1 MSEYGK
7 RSQPKFASEQSTD
20 GKQVLA
26 KLFLLVVAVAGFFII
41 INSLGSLDSDYIVIE
56 FQVSLNVKQFFTGL
70 VMIIMA
76 STFYKLLK

>member
-7 RSQPKFASEQSTD
+7 RQPKFAAESSGD
-20 GKQVLA
+20 GKHFLMQVV
-26 KLFLLVVAVAGFFII
+26 LLIVAVAGFFVI
-41 INSLGSLDSDYIVIE
+41 INSLGSIDSDYIVIE